1 MKAKCMRG
9 AAIAAMVLLAGCAS
23 SGSAR
28 LEHGAKAYKV
38 DNTYVARV
46 EAIARSRGVDV
57 EWVNPPREIDRR

>member
-1 MKAKCMRG
+1 MKTKLMHA
-9 AAIAAMVLLAGCAS
+9 AAIAALVLLAGCAS

-28 LEHGAKAYKV
+28 LEHGAQAYKV
-38 DNTYVARV
+38 DSTYVARV